1 MCSIMVCCGTGVLEE
16 EFKKGFDKTISR
28 GPDMS
33 RIIKIKNGM
42 IGFHRLSIMGLNE
55 NAMQPFSLDE
65 SYVVC
70 NGEIYGFRK
79 LKKELEKKGYQFVSD
94 SDCEL
99 LLPLYREYGTSL
111 FSMLDAEYALVI
123 YDDKEREFIAARDPI
138 GIRPLFYGYVDDE
151 TILFASEAKNLVGL
165 CKKILPFPPGHYYK
179 GGKFVCYRDM
189 GHVEEICCDNVE
201 TACRNIREKL
211 IAGIEKR
218 LDSDA
223 PVGFLLSGGLDSS
236 LVCSVAA
243 RLTKTPIKTFAIGMS
258 TDAID
263 LKYAKQVAEFIGAE
277 HTEVIITKQDVLN
290 AL

>member
-111 FSMLDAEYALVI
+111 FSMLDAE
-123 YDDKEREFIAARDPI
+123 
-138 GIRPLFYGYVDDE
+138 
-151 TILFASEAKNLVGL
+151 
-165 CKKILPFPPGHYYK
+165 
-179 GGKFVCYRDM
+179 
-189 GHVEEICCDNVE
+189 
-201 TACRNIREKL
+201 
-211 IAGIEKR
+211 
-218 LDSDA
+218 
-223 PVGFLLSGGLDSS
+223 
-236 LVCSVAA
+236 
-243 RLTKTPIKTFAIGMS
+243 
-258 TDAID
+258 
-263 LKYAKQVAEFIGAE
+263 
-277 HTEVIITKQDVLN
+277 
-290 AL
+290 